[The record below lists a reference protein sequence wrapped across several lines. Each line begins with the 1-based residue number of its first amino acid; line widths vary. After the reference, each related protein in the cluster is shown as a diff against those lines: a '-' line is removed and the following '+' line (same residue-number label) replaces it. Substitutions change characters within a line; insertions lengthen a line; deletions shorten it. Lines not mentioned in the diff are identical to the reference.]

1 MSAQTTTKFLITG
14 ATGYI
19 GGTVLTRFL
28 EHPNAEAFHF
38 TALVRDPKK
47 AAIFEELGV
56 HTVVGSHKDAALVEQ
71 LASEADVVLSIADCD
86 DLGAANATLAGLKKR
101 HAKLGSKPI
110 FIHTVDILGVLID
123 DAKGMHSNAVV
134 YDDSDADQI
143 ETLAPTQQHRNVD
156 LAITQADAKGYIK
169 SYIILPSL
177 IFGLA
182 KGRLVDL
189 GVQNPHSMALPYLIT
204 AALDR
209 GQAGMVGEGK
219 NVWQIVDVDET
230 ADLYIKLYD
239 AIVAD
244 EATGHGRNG
253 FYFAA
258 NGEQE
263 FYPLVKAIGT
273 ALVALG
279 KSTSA
284 EPTTFTQAELDKYF
298 GGSAVLGTNSRCRAT
313 RSLSLGW
320 KPVKSPGDMLESVK
334 PEVEAI
340 IKKKS
345 RPVVWLQ

>member
-1 MSAQTTTKFLITG
+1 MLQTTTKFLITG
-14 ATGYI
+14 ATGYV
-19 GGTVLTRFL
+19 GGGVLTRFM
-28 EHPNAEAFHF
+28 EHPNAKAFHF
-38 TALVRDPKK
+38 TVLVRDPKK

-56 HTVVGSHKDAALVEQ
+56 QAVVGSHKDAALVEK
-71 LASEADVVLSIADCD
+71 LASEADVVIAIADSD

-110 FIHTVDILGVLID
+110 FVHTSGAGVLAE

-143 ETLAPTQQHRNVD
+143 ETLAPTQTHRNVD
-156 LAITQADAKGYIK
+156 LAITQADAEGYIK
-169 SYIILPSL
+169 SYIVLPASV
-177 IFGLA
+177 FGLA

-189 GVQNPHSMALPYLIT
+189 GVQHPHSMAIPYLIS

-219 NVWQIVDVDET
+219 NVWPIVEVHEV

-244 EATGHGRNG
+244 ETTGHGRNG
-253 FYFAA
+253 FYFGA
-258 NGEQE
+258 NGEQD
-263 FYPLVKAIGT
+263 FYGLTKAIGK

-279 KSTSA
+279 KSASP
-284 EPTTFTQAELDKYF
+284 EPTTFTQAELGKYF
-298 GGSAVLGTNSRCRAT
+298 RGSTFMGTNIRCRPT

-320 KPVKSPGDMLESVK
+320 KPVKSASDLLESVQ
-334 PEVEAI
+334 PEVVAI
-340 IKKKS
+340 LKKNS
-345 RPVVWLQ
+345 RAVV